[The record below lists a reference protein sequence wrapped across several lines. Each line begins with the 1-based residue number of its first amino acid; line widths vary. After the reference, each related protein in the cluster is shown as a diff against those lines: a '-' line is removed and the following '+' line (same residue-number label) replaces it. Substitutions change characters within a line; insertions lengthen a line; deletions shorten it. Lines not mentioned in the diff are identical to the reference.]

1 MVGDM
6 GAKGI
11 NAERSAVSVT
21 RSPDLLSVTLTGYR
35 EKEIMKS
42 VRGARYHRG
51 QLENVTEMWENIIGL
66 RKSQKT
72 WRVYVINMLTM
83 ILKSYKII

>member
-1 MVGDM
+1 MIVAGDV

-11 NAERSAVSVT
+11 SAECSAASVT
-21 RSPDLLSVTLTGYR
+21 WSPDLLSVTLTGYR

-42 VRGARYHRG
+42 VGGARYHRG
-51 QLENVTEMWENIIGL
+51 QLENVTETWENIIRL
-66 RKSQKT
+66 RKSQN
-72 WRVYVINMLTM
+72 WRVYVINMLM

>member
-1 MVGDM
+1 MIVAGDV

-11 NAERSAVSVT
+11 SAECSAASVT

-42 VRGARYHRG
+42 VGGARYHRG
-51 QLENVTEMWENIIGL
+51 QLENVTETWENIIRL
-66 RKSQKT
+66 RKSQN
-72 WRVYVINMLTM
+72 WRVYVIHMLM